1 MGYGTLDDGS
11 AGPAPALDSEFGRA
25 LRSGLHMDPKCI
37 SPKYFYDE
45 RGSQLFDQICELPEY
60 YPTRTEFSILES
72 HAAAIAE
79 SIGKHAEI
87 IEFGAGSLTKVR
99 VLLDALDEP
108 LRFVPIDISGE
119 HLESAAEDLRL
130 DFPDVD
136 VEPIAA
142 DYTRK
147 LDLPDCAANA
157 GKRVG
162 FFPGST
168 LGNFSPH
175 EALAFLTRAARL
187 LRGGGLLI
195 GVDLVKSP
203 ARLHAAYNDAQ
214 GVTARF
220 NLNLLARINR
230 ELGGDIPLDAFE
242 HRALWNDDLGR
253 IEMHLAATRDVRF
266 HAVGETFSLR
276 EGETIHTENSHK
288 YTIEEARLLAR
299 AAGWR
304 PVRYWTDARGLFSL
318 HLWRGCADEMEP

>member
-45 RGSQLFDQICELPEY
+45 CGSQLFDQICELPEY

-214 GVTARF
+214 GVTALF
-220 NLNLLARINR
+220 NLNLLQRANR
-230 ELGGDIPLDAFE
+230 ELGTDFDLDGFE
-242 HRALWNDDLGR
+242 HYAFYNAPCQRV
-253 IEMHLAATRDVRF
+253 EMHLVSRREQTVSIGGEHFPFRD
-266 HAVGETFSLR
+266 GETL
-276 EGETIHTENSHK
+276 HTESSYKFTN
-288 YTIEEARLLAR
+288 AGLATL
-299 AAGWR
+299 AAKAGFSEGTC
-304 PVRYWTDARGLFSL
+304 WTDPERLFSVHWL
-318 HLWRGCADEMEP
+318 PAA